1 MSTAVKEYSA
11 EEPLSFRDGVKDCI
25 PTLIGYVS
33 IGIAAGIVGA
43 ASSLSVME
51 ILLLSALVYAGAS
64 QFIICALLASGS
76 PASVIILTTFIV
88 NVRHFLL
95 CLTIAPQFKSYSIW
109 RNIGIGALV
118 TDESFGVAANKMFK
132 GEKLNDS
139 WMNGLNITA
148 YVTWILSCVA
158 GALAGKWIADPE
170 KFGFDFALT
179 AMFIALLVLQLESM
193 KRSKLKLYL
202 TLIVYSILSMVLF
215 CLFVPSHV
223 AILLTTIIVAAI
235 GAVKDK

>member
-1 MSTAVKEYSA
+1 MT
-11 EEPLSFRDGVKDCI
+11 
-25 PTLIGYVS
+25 
-33 IGIAAGIVGA
+33 
-43 ASSLSVME
+43 
-51 ILLLSALVYAGAS
+51 
-64 QFIICALLASGS
+64 
-76 PASVIILTTFIV
+76 
-88 NVRHFLL
+88 
-95 CLTIAPQFKSYSIW
+95 
-109 RNIGIGALV
+109 
-118 TDESFGVAANKMFK
+118 
-132 GEKLNDS
+132 
-139 WMNGLNITA
+139 
-148 YVTWILSCVA
+148 

-215 CLFVPSHV
+215 CLFVPSYV

>member
-1 MSTAVKEYSA
+1 MDSAVKEFPI
-11 EEPLSFRDGVKDCI
+11 EEASSFRAGVKDCV
-25 PTLIGYVS
+25 PTLIGYIS

-43 ASSLSVME
+43 ASSLSVIE

-64 QFIICALLASGS
+64 QFIICALLASGT
-76 PASVIILTTFIV
+76 PASVIVLTTFIV

-95 CLTIAPQFKSYSIW
+95 CLTLAPQFKSYSLW
-109 RNIGIGALV
+109 KNIGIGILV
-118 TDESFGVAANKMFK
+118 TDESFGVAVNKMFK
-132 GEKLNDS
+132 GEKLKDS

-148 YVTWILSCVA
+148 YVTWILSCVT

-193 KRSKLKLYL
+193 ERSKLKLYL
-202 TLIVYSILSMVLF
+202 SLIFYSIISMVLL
-215 CLFVPSHV
+215 CLIVPSHV